1 MLLWP
6 WSRPEAAAPI
16 LPLAWE
22 LLHAAGVALKSI
34 KKKTWG
40 MEPVMED
47 EVVSPELTDHR
58 EVVSVVTD
66 PPIQHCP
73 LQEAAM
79 LKSPCPTSA
88 GLSPLPAQRQVP
100 IALAGG

>member
-1 MLLWP
+1 
-6 WSRPEAAAPI
+6 
-16 LPLAWE
+16 
-22 LLHAAGVALKSI
+22 
-34 KKKTWG
+34 

-66 PPIQHCP
+66 PPIQDCP

-79 LKSPCPTSA
+79 LKSPCPSPGPPPCWGSTPT